1 MPARWGT
8 RQTGRIWRRNY
19 DIAVTASTGASL
31 WALDAPWPLWVVWVG
46 IVVFIAQDRIR
57 ARIAED

>member
-1 MPARWGT
+1 MGHTADWTHMETQLRHCGN
-8 RQTGRIWRRNY
+8 GEHRRE
-19 DIAVTASTGASL
+19 L